1 VAALLTE
8 PLAEKIVGPGA
19 AAVNLQNGGI
29 PFAVHDDG
37 PGFDRGRLPV
47 SSGLQHMSDRL
58 AAPGGSIEI
67 DSRPGGGTTIAGQVP
82 LPAAG

>member
-29 PFAVHDDG
+29 SFAVHDDG
-37 PGFDRGRLPV
+37 PGFAACP
-47 SSGLQHMSDRL
+47 SAL
-58 AAPGGSIEI
+58 AFSI
-67 DSRPGGGTTIAGQVP
+67 
-82 LPAAG
+82 